1 MTKIRL
7 ILVVILAI
15 LFIAK
20 CANIAEWYRGAG
32 TDGLTG
38 TMLDKQQYEL
48 SEVAEVARPSEDEI
62 VLRFREEALFGV
74 DEYSLSPAAEHHL
87 RQVVGIL
94 GKYHEFIVIVEGHTD
109 NMGREIYNQWLS
121 EKRSHTVAD
130 ILVEKGLDPV
140 RIQVIGYGETRPI
153 ASNRSPE
160 GRRRNRRVELHI
172 IPEHP

>member
-1 MTKIRL
+1 M
-7 ILVVILAI
+7 ILVVTLAI
-15 LFIAK
+15 LFMMT
-20 CANIAEWYRGAG
+20 CANIAEWYRGMG

-62 VLRFREEALFGV
+62 VLRFHEEALFGV
-74 DEYSLSPAAEHHL
+74 DEYSLTPAAEHHL

-94 GKYHEFIVIVEGHTD
+94 GKYPECIVTVEGHTD

-130 ILVEKGLDPV
+130 FLVEKGLDPD